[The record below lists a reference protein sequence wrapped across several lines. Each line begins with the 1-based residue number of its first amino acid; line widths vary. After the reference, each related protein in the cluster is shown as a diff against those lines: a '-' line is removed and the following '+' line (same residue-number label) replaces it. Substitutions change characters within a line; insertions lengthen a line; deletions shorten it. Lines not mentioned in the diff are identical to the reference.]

1 MKKAPAAPTAPKA
14 PVAAK
19 TPDNA
24 PAPIPMTTPQ
34 EQSFAQ
40 PDMSQFRKPDNAEP
54 VMSQSVVEPEIPQ
67 QTEPTE
73 PPAETDEQPVE
84 QTAPEKCPHCG
95 SELKSGA
102 KFCSVCGNKV

>member
-1 MKKAPAAPTAPKA
+1 MPL
-14 PVAAK
+14 
-19 TPDNA
+19 
-24 PAPIPMTTPQ
+24 PMTTPQ
-34 EQSFAQ
+34 EQNFAQ

-67 QTEPTE
+67 QTEPIE
-73 PPAETDEQPVE
+73 PPTETAEQPVE